1 MAGPVPGAQDNPA
14 SPGGIHGLDTN
25 VVVSAVATRGLCS
38 DVLRSVIESHSLV
51 LSETVFRE
59 LRRVLLRKFGVPRG
73 TVEAVE
79 TFLRE
84 EGEIIREAAA
94 LGIAL
99 DDPDDVPI
107 LEEAV
112 AGMADLLVTGD
123 EDLLRAAEIAPV
135 EIVSPR
141 GFWHAIKS

>member
-1 MAGPVPGAQDNPA
+1 MTAATQGLPHMAGPVPGAQDNPA
-14 SPGGIHGLDTN
+14 SPGGSHGLDAN
-25 VVVSAVATRGLCS
+25 VVASAVATRGLCS

-73 TVEAVE
+73 TVEAAE

-94 LGIAL
+94 
-99 DDPDDVPI
+99 
-107 LEEAV
+107 V
-112 AGMADLLVTGD
+112 AAGPKTASVMMLP
-123 EDLLRAAEIAPV
+123 AA
-135 EIVSPR
+135 
-141 GFWHAIKS
+141 

>member
-1 MAGPVPGAQDNPA
+1 MRVF
-14 SPGGIHGLDTN
+14 LDTN
-25 VVVSAVATRGLCS
+25 VVASAVATRGLCS

-79 TFLRE
+79 TFLRD
-84 EGEIIREAAA
+84 EGEIIRDAA

-99 DDPDDVPI
+99 DDPDNVPI

-112 AGMADLLVTGD
+112 AGKADLLVTGD

-135 EIVSPR
+135 AIVSPR
-141 GFWHAIKS
+141 GFWDAIKS